1 METIKIPFTGI
12 NRSIDEGIST
22 DGQCMELINAR
33 IKNGSVEPIGNLVLI
48 HELTNTEKVFYHTLT
63 KKILVLKTDG
73 RIEVLNEDYSHFE
86 WLSSDLT
93 GKVNDIAFL
102 GNIACCI
109 TDTQILYEI
118 FENNVDGYKY
128 VDSIPEIP
136 QIKISQ
142 MAKATSIC
150 PDSQF
155 LSGRKYGTLTSEE
168 FMRTADYNAVGYLD
182 NCIDTLNKEEY
193 MVGPCL
199 LKYAFRTSSGEYIK
213 ESPIFLV
220 EHGNKKDYTFDFKAG
235 GRDSYSTEVS
245 FYQISP
251 FYYCHNEPNNA
262 TFKDYTYEFGAMGT
276 KIDFSFDDFD
286 LSYLTPLVVSID
298 VFISPIDWF
307 EKKESKYGSI
317 TYNQYQRTDNETEQI
332 LKAYRFYKVAE
343 FSLKGK
349 QTWRLDEW
357 SKDNIS
363 IQEQLI
369 TSETKHSFSA
379 QTSYVYNSRL
389 HLANINYSY
398 FKGYIYGYESQTQE
412 SNTEYT
418 LTICTAISTEQGET
432 IVKNTISSKQL
443 IIPFLTYPDSRAHTM
458 SLFITPKSDSGVTGE
473 TLKKVFSLQKHPYLD
488 IAYYCQPAQRWGKI
502 PGDRSSYG
510 LILSSYYIP
519 IDQKLE
525 SDIPAEENTN
535 YTARNALKVSAL
547 NSPMVFPASQTY
559 QPTNTEIVGLCS
571 NTTALSQGQFG
582 QHPLYVF
589 ATDGVYAMSVGTGNV
604 VYSTQTPITRDVCI
618 NPQSIKGID
627 QAVIFASKR
636 GLMMIAG
643 NTAKSISDDMIG
655 YLPSCVTSSPII
667 SKIAAIGPFAL
678 SLVEFTQYL
687 ENAEVGYNYPE
698 NELIIAN
705 KDYPYAYLF
714 NMESSTWSKISCCIK
729 NFTNK
734 YPECY
739 ALIDSE
745 SVTPGVYDMQNSH
758 RSISNILL
766 LTKPIKM
773 GTNAHKRILQT
784 ALRGIVKRAM
794 SDLYLRGE
802 PVIFRDESL
811 NIFSDVGLYI
821 LGSNDAEHFTLISGK
836 ESIVDIRDLVTK
848 MNKSKAFKYFM
859 VALSGGVRTDVSL
872 NYMEFIASEAFEN
885 RLR

>member
-1 METIKIPFTGI
+1 MEKIKIPFTGI

-33 IKNGSVEPIGNLVLI
+33 IKNGSVEPIGSPVLLSDFTI
-48 HELTNTEKVFYHTLT
+48 KIDRLFYHSIAHKYIAIT
-63 KKILVLKTDG
+63 ISG
-73 RIEVLNEDYSHFE
+73 EVYALNEDYTISE
-86 WLSSDLT
+86 MLSTDLIGSKT
-93 GKVNDIAFL
+93 VEFL
-102 GNIACCI
+102 GNIACFFSEEA
-109 TDTQILYEI
+109 ILYAI
-118 FENNVDGYKY
+118 FDKTYKY
-128 VDSIPEIP
+128 LGKAPELPEI
-136 QIKISQ
+136 QIQKEIKIEKEKPDRTFDGSFI
-142 MAKATSIC
+142 ASRPENYVKVCAT
-150 PDSQF
+150 
-155 LSGRKYGTLTSEE
+155 
-168 FMRTADYNAVGYLD
+168 GYYDKLM
-182 NCIDTLNKEEY
+182 NTLNKSSY
-193 MVGPCL
+193 YPGRSVL
-199 LKYAFRTSSGEYIK
+199 IRYAFRLSNGEYIK
-213 ESPIFLV
+213 HSELILVEYPKKIFWPDSDFFFFYFTGIPFGNTTSDSDRFTFYALGMKTTFSMPELNLDLWKDIIVGVDIFASPI
-220 EHGNKKDYTFDFKAG
+220 K
-235 GRDSYSTEVS
+235 SYKSEALK
-245 FYQISP
+245 Y
-251 FYYCHNEPNNA
+251 N
-262 TFKDYTYEFGAMGT
+262 GT
-276 KIDFSFDDFD
+276 
-286 LSYLTPLVVSID
+286 
-298 VFISPIDWF
+298 
-307 EKKESKYGSI
+307 
-317 TYNQYQRTDNETEQI
+317 TYNQYPVYVPLDTKEFENLIPSLHQ
-332 LKAYRFYKVAE
+332 FYKVAE
-343 FSLKGK
+343 FNIQGE
-349 QTWRLDEW
+349 QIAYLDDV
-357 SKDNIS
+357 SKDNLALQQTLTDDQYTNNTYSSHIS
-363 IQEQLI
+363 YI
-369 TSETKHSFSA
+369 
-379 QTSYVYNSRL
+379 YNSRL
-389 HLANINYSY
+389 HIANIREIF
-398 FKGYIYGYESQTQE
+398 FKGYRNGFKMFGSYGNKVPATIYTYIDTLHGES
-412 SNTEYT
+412 
-418 LTICTAISTEQGET
+418 
-432 IVKNTISSKQL
+432 IVKNETQINYPY
-443 IIPFLTYPDSRAHTM
+443 ITPYLTYPDYRAKKMIIIVRAEGKILRKDFNLKKHQYLNLAYYQSSRASSDVSGEEFYKATYI
-458 SLFITPKSDSGVTGE
+458 FIKDFPEGV
-473 TLKKVFSLQKHPYLD
+473 D
-488 IAYYCQPAQRWGKI
+488 
-502 PGDRSSYG
+502 D
-510 LILSSYYIP
+510 ILS
-519 IDQKLE
+519 E
-525 SDIPAEENTN
+525 RNTSIERPN
-535 YTARNALKVSAL
+535 ILKVSSL
-547 NSPMVFPASQTY
+547 NNPLYFPADQTY

-589 ATDGVYAMSVGTGNV
+589 ATDGVFAMSVGTGNV

-618 NPQSIKGID
+618 NPKSIKGID

-667 SKIAAIGPFAL
+667 SKIAAIGSFSL

-758 RSISNILL
+758 RSITNILL
-766 LTKPIKM
+766 LSRPIKM
-773 GTNAHKRILQT
+773 GSNAHKRILQT

-802 PVIFRDESL
+802 PVMFRDESL

-872 NYMEFIASEAFEN
+872 NYMEFIASEVFEN